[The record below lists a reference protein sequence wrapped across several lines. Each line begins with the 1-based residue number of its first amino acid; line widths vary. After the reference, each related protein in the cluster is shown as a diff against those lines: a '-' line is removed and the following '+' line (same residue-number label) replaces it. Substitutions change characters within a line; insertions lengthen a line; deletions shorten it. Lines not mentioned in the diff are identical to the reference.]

1 MVSSLAL
8 LYWTDHVM
16 LTLPTAELK
25 ARRNSLTSGKAL
37 PALGERIK
45 LGGESEWIS
54 ISFWAYWRGLTAYS
68 KHRANL
74 LEETTPVSP
83 AMTFQC
89 NNTVAVGKTAVS
101 VLTTLG
107 DLLRWHFQHAKLR
120 GRGQKATSRNRK
132 LLWLPVMVF
141 TERENLHGDL
151 VIQVDIYLRFKWPL
165 FQIMEW
171 KSTGLMIHI
180 MNKF

>member
-8 LYWTDHVM
+8 LYWTEHVM

-25 ARRNSLTSGKAL
+25 ARSNSLTSGKAL

-45 LGGESEWIS
+45 RDGESEWIS
-54 ISFWAYWRGLTAYS
+54 ISFWAYRRGLTAYS

-83 AMTFQC
+83 ATTFQC

-101 VLTTLG
+101 VLTMLG
-107 DLLRWHFQHAKLR
+107 DLLR
-120 GRGQKATSRNRK
+120 
-132 LLWLPVMVF
+132 
-141 TERENLHGDL
+141 
-151 VIQVDIYLRFKWPL
+151 
-165 FQIMEW
+165 
-171 KSTGLMIHI
+171 
-180 MNKF
+180 